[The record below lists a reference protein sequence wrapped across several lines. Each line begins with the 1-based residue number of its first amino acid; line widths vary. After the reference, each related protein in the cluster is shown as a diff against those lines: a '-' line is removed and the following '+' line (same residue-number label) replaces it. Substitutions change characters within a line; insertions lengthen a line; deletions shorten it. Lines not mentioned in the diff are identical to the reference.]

1 MTFHRTLMCVI
12 GLTAAGAAAPGCGGG
27 AEPSPEALEH
37 FTAEEVAR
45 GSERAR
51 IARTLWIVS
60 LVWGVGVLVA
70 LAHPKVGGRVASA
83 VARLCGAGE
92 GAERWRVALA
102 TALAIAIFLAAYV
115 ALKFPLSWARG
126 QWLEHRFGLSTRGT
140 GLFML
145 DWLKGLAVTVVVYT
159 VALGAVVALRA
170 WLPTWWP
177 AAAWG
182 AVSLL
187 IIMMVFLQPVVLAPI
202 FNTFTPVEEPELR
215 ERVTAVARAAGV
227 EVGDVL
233 WVDASRRTK
242 RTNAYFTGLGATK
255 RIVLYDTLRD
265 DDGQVSGDTL
275 DEVET
280 ILAHEAGHW
289 RAGHIWKGTVLA
301 VLGTGAFFLALWA
314 FFGFG
319 SQWVPA
325 PALPSGARAGIVVL
339 LAATVINM
347 LTMPVTNAISRAW
360 ERTADRAAL
369 ELSGKPEAF
378 IRAEVELSRRN
389 LSEIEPGTLT
399 VFWLYTHP
407 PVLERIRMGE
417 EFARGAAEGGH
428 E

>member
-1 MTFHRTLMCVI
+1 MCVI

-187 IIMMVFLQPVVLAPI
+187 IMIMVFLQPVVLAPI

-255 RIVLYDTLRD
+255 RIVLYDTLRG

>member
-1 MTFHRTLMCVI
+1 MCVI
-12 GLTAAGAAAPGCGGG
+12 GLTAAGAAGTGCGGG
-27 AEPSPEALEH
+27 PTPSPEALEH

-45 GSERAR
+45 GVERAS

-60 LVWGVGVLVA
+60 LAWGIAVLVA
-70 LAHPKVGGRVASA
+70 LAHPKIGGRIVSA
-83 VARLCGAGE
+83 AARLSGAGE
-92 GAERWRVALA
+92 GAERWRVAVA
-102 TALAIAIFLAAYV
+102 TALAIAMLLAAYV
-115 ALKFPLSWARG
+115 ALKFPLAWARG

-145 DWLKGLAVTVVVYT
+145 DWLKGLGVTVVLYT

-187 IIMMVFLQPVVLAPI
+187 IVTMVFLQPVVLAPV
-202 FNTFTPVEEPELR
+202 FNRFTPVEEPELR

-233 WVDASRRTK
+233 WVDASRRTR

-255 RIVLYDTLRD
+255 RIVLYDTLRG
-265 DDGQVSGDTL
+265 DDGRVSGDAL

-314 FFGFG
+314 LFRFGA
-319 SQWVPA
+319 SWIPA
-325 PALPSGARAGIVVL
+325 TGLPSGARAGVVVL
-339 LAATVINM
+339 LAATIVST
-347 LTMPVTNAISRAW
+347 LAMPVTNAISRSW

-378 IRAEVELSRRN
+378 VRAEVELSRTN
-389 LSEIEPGTLT
+389 LSEIEPGALT
-399 VFWLYTHP
+399 VFWFYTHP

-417 EFARGAAEGGH
+417 EFARGAAEGAL